1 MQLPRDNKD
10 LSDPINRKNATVP
23 EKLAWICDQAAKEH
37 GRDPRGGGF
46 SFVGQ
51 AAVVELVVGQLRAN
65 ERRLQKMVVIGT
77 AGAEIVAW
85 WVAPGGQ
92 QIPFRCSDLC
102 FDPKRT
108 KDSSARRQ
116 IWCVPDVML
125 MPSTRDE
132 RRAASEIREA
142 IYRGATRLVQ

>member
-23 EKLAWICDQAAKEH
+23 EKLAWICDQAAKEY

-46 SFVGQ
+46 SFVGRP
-51 AAVVELVVGQLRAN
+51 AVIELVVNQLKAN
-65 ERRLQKMVVIGT
+65 ERRLQKLVVIGT

-85 WVAPGGQ
+85 WVAPGGE
-92 QIPFRCSDLC
+92 QIPFRCSDLI
-102 FDPKRT
+102 FDATRT
-108 KDSSARRQ
+108 KDVNATRQ
-116 IWCVPDVML
+116 IWCVPDAML
-125 MPSTRDE
+125 MPSEQAD
-132 RRAASEIREA
+132 RRAASEIRES

>member
-23 EKLAWICDQAAKEH
+23 DKLAWLCDQAAKEH

-51 AAVVELVVGQLRAN
+51 PAVVEHVVNQLKAN

-92 QIPFRCSDLC
+92 QIPFRCSHRVKDA
-102 FDPKRT
+102 DT
-108 KDSSARRQ
+108 KAQ
-116 IWCVPDVML
+116 IWCLPDTLLVPSDQV
-125 MPSTRDE
+125 D